1 MELKDGVGSACWH
14 SAGPCA
20 VSMAPTGTSSRSGPA
35 VVIASDLYL
44 EQADNLA
51 IIVPCTSVDRGW
63 PNHVELR
70 GDHGLVAPTYVM
82 TEQPRTITRRRVV
95 DVSGRV
101 DRATMREIDGWLK
114 DFLSLS

>member
-1 MELKDGVGSACWH
+1 MSVKISPFRSADDEAPHYPEWPSEL
-14 SAGPCA
+14 
-20 VSMAPTGTSSRSGPA
+20 TG
-35 VVIASDLYL
+35 D
-44 EQADNLA
+44 
-51 IIVPCTSVDRGW
+51 
-63 PNHVELR
+63 R
-70 GDHGLVAPTYVM
+70 GDHGLVAPTYAM